1 MSTIHHTPPKVSI
14 IVPVYNQQRYI
25 RKCLKSIL
33 QQSYKEIEIIVV
45 NDGSTENSLS
55 IIRKMA
61 KSDSRIIVIDKAN
74 GGVAT
79 ARRDGLKKITGKY
92 VMFVDSDDWLT
103 PNAISSM
110 VEIATREDV
119 DVVTGKMIR
128 HYPLWECKSGYMP
141 ALETN
146 RKITQPE
153 LFDKYYVSFFGINIY
168 PVQMCAKLYKASLI
182 TEAAKHVDLFDNE
195 VVHMGEDEYFT
206 LRIFPY
212 MASFYASDIY
222 IYIYIS
228 IWRHYNALQC
238 PSRRVI
244 QLRRQASTP
253 AGPIS
258 VRKRLPA
265 IVHRIQERAA

>member
-45 NDGSTENSLS
+45 NDGSTDNSLS

-141 ALETN
+141 ALKPTGKSRSPNCLTN
-146 RKITQPE
+146 T
-153 LFDKYYVSFFGINIY
+153 
-168 PVQMCAKLYKASLI
+168 MCPFSASI
-182 TEAAKHVDLFDNE
+182 
-195 VVHMGEDEYFT
+195 
-206 LRIFPY
+206 
-212 MASFYASDIY
+212 
-222 IYIYIS
+222 
-228 IWRHYNALQC
+228 
-238 PSRRVI
+238 
-244 QLRRQASTP
+244 STP
-253 AGPIS
+253 YRCVPS
-258 VRKRLPA
+258 STR
-265 IVHRIQERAA
+265 HRSSQRQPSMSTSLTTR